1 MWETYDL
8 VMMVDLMLICIFV
21 HWVYHISWKWLG
33 GHGHNGHQCRH
44 RCLHFLDEAPM
55 ILTALEVY
63 HETQYPLSH
72 PNLARKMI

>member
-1 MWETYDL
+1 
-8 VMMVDLMLICIFV
+8 MLICIFV

-33 GHGHNGHQCRH
+33 DHGHQCRH
-44 RCLHFLDEAPM
+44 ICLHFLDEAPNL

-63 HETQYPLSH
+63 NETQYPLSH